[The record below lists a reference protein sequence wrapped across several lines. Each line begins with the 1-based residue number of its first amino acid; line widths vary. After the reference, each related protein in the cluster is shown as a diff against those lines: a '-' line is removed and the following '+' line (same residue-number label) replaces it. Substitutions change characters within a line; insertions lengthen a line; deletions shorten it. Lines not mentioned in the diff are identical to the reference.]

1 MMKVIGIT
9 GGVGSGKSAIL
20 QAVSKK
26 FNCRV
31 FLADDIANFLKEPGQ
46 RCYQP
51 LVELLGPEVL
61 DGRGYLDKKKMA
73 DVIFENTDILEKV
86 NRIVHPAVKQYIVE
100 CIEAE
105 RKKGQVDYCFVEAA
119 LFIEAGYRD
128 IVDSLWYIYAH
139 ENARIQRL
147 YKDRGYTMEKI
158 HSIMQK
164 QLQEEVFRANCD
176 VVINNSTTL
185 EAAMAQI
192 QAELKYK

>member
-86 NRIVHPAVKQYIVE
+86 NSHRSQ
-100 CIEAE
+100 
-105 RKKGQVDYCFVEAA
+105 Q
-119 LFIEAGYRD
+119 
-128 IVDSLWYIYAH
+128 
-139 ENARIQRL
+139 
-147 YKDRGYTMEKI
+147 
-158 HSIMQK
+158 
-164 QLQEEVFRANCD
+164 
-176 VVINNSTTL
+176 
-185 EAAMAQI
+185 
-192 QAELKYK
+192 